1 MTALCYMYNV
11 CVQIGGRY
19 KGGRFS
25 KVEGLKAVKQF
36 LLLIVFK
43 LSAGLCEVLQL

>member
-11 CVQIGGRY
+11 CVQI
-19 KGGRFS
+19 GGRFS